1 MAIRL
6 RKLVLLS
13 MWVGVVAG
21 GCAPDQTSAP
31 SASGI
36 SIAFV
41 GTGSASIQNDFED
54 GTTQGWFPFGSP
66 TVANSTDMAFSGTHS
81 LKITNRTATYM
92 GPGVSLTGQLQA
104 GASYK
109 VSLAARLLAGQSPT
123 TLQVTMQR
131 SMSDGTQAYDTVVA
145 STNVTADGWATLSG
159 NYSFT
164 ANNVTGLILYVQS
177 ASATAS
183 FYIDAFSLALG
194 APAPISYDFEDGTTN
209 PFFAFGPATL
219 ANSTAAAFTG
229 THSLAIT
236 GRGASYAGPGV
247 NLQGQLTKG
256 ATYQVTMSVRMVTG
270 QPTSTLQA
278 TMQRT
283 PTGGSATYDSVATA
297 SNVTDQAWVTM
308 SAVYSF
314 STDNSGLILYVQSS
328 SGTGSFYLDAV
339 SITQLAPP
347 AGPPGNTTG
356 ATSTFESNT
365 AEGWTPHYGIGSVT
379 PTTADAHGG
388 TYSLL
393 TTGRSGT
400 YAGPS
405 YDVTNVMFNGSRY
418 NVSLWVK
425 MAPGAENEQLRISL
439 DRHLGSTETF
449 HQVVGNTT
457 VTSGAWVRLQATY
470 DMALANTQVILYVES
485 NAGTSSFY
493 IDDFSITYVPPA
505 IAETNIPS
513 VFQTWSDYFPVG
525 AAVVPSDIQ
534 GQSAVLLAK
543 HFNSMTSGNDMK
555 WDATEPSEGNF
566 TFTQADAEVAFATAN
581 NMRVRGH
588 TLVWYQQT
596 PAWVFNDASGN
607 LLTPSDAT
615 RALLIQRMQNH
626 ITNVMQH
633 FGTAVATWDVV
644 NEPIDETQSDG
655 LRRNNWY
662 NLIGPDYIAIALNAA
677 RAASPTAKLYIND
690 YNTTI
695 PAKQAA
701 LLTLVNNLKAA
712 GAPLDGIGHQMHS
725 NVEFPSPQSLI
736 DTVNAFNAAG
746 VENSITE
753 MDVSIYSG
761 SYPTPFTSYTDIPQS
776 RHVMVGYSYMGF
788 FQALKSLKGKVASV
802 TIWGTSDDKTWLNTS
817 TQIDAPLLFDPSLTH
832 KPAYWGVVDPLQ
844 LPGADLSAAI
854 SAAPTTVP
862 AGQAIAYTITVANN
876 ADVNQASY
884 DPTDDDLPATNVV
897 LATAIP
903 AHTVLQAL
911 SVPSGWS
918 CAAPPAG
925 ASGPVQCTMPSLAV
939 GATATFTMTVSLA
952 DCATANASTIVAS
965 ASVSSSTADPNPAPN
980 NAASASVQVTNTPPV
995 ITANG
1000 SLTATVECA
1009 TSYVDPGATA
1019 TDSCEGPVP
1028 VATTSNVNSA
1038 QVGSYS
1044 VTYNAADKAGDQA
1057 TPVVRTVNVAD
1068 TTPPVVMDLGANP
1081 MTVEC
1086 GTGFTDPGATGTDSC
1101 AGPLPVVTTGSI
1113 NAGTPGSSTLVYSAT
1128 DPSGNLGLT
1137 TRVVNVTDTTAPAI
1151 NPVDLTILAP
1161 LVTIVVENGVI
1172 TVNGQRLPLR
1182 WSGSVP
1188 VDGHIV
1194 SISGG
1199 VITVDGHTPSFGG
1212 QTIVLLPPN
1221 HNYHTFTMADLI
1233 ASVTDTCDTTTGLA
1247 SALISQV
1254 TSDEAV
1260 NSKGSGN
1267 TNNDIVIGA
1276 DCRSV
1281 QLRVERDGGGNGR
1294 VYTIALHA
1302 QDASGNRTATT
1313 VQVMVPKDLLTP
1325 VVDDGAHYT
1334 VVSSCP

>member
-1 MAIRL
+1 MTSRTVFRAL
-6 RKLVLLS
+6 LLS
-13 MWVGVVAG
+13 GLVAG
-21 GCAPDQTSAP
+21 LGCTAGSGSDPITAPQGIAIGALVG
-31 SASGI
+31 AS
-36 SIAFV
+36 SP
-41 GTGSASIQNDFED
+41 IQNDFED

-66 TVANSTDMAFSGTHS
+66 TVANSTDVAFSGTHS
-81 LKITNRTATYM
+81 LLTTGRTATYM
-92 GPGVSLTGQLQA
+92 GPGVSIFGQVQA

-109 VSLAARLLAGQSPT
+109 VSLAARLQAGQAPT
-123 TLQVTMQR
+123 TLQVTVQR

-145 STNVTADGWATLSG
+145 STNVTADGWVTLAG
-159 NYSFT
+159 NYSYT

-183 FYIDAFSLALG
+183 YYIDAFSLALG

-219 ANSTAAAFTG
+219 ANSTAVAFSG

-236 GRGASYAGPGV
+236 ARGASYAGPGV

-256 ATYQVTMSVRMVTG
+256 ATYQVTMSVRMVAG
-270 QPTSTLQA
+270 QPASTLQA

-283 PTGGSATYDSVATA
+283 PTGGSATYDGVASA

-314 STDNSGLILYVQSS
+314 ATDNSGLILYVQSS

-356 ATSTFESNT
+356 ATSSFESNT
-365 AEGWTPHYGIGSVT
+365 TEGWSGHFGAATVA

-388 TYSLL
+388 SYSLL
-393 TTGRSGT
+393 TTGRAGT
-400 YAGPS
+400 YAGPA

-513 VFQTWSDYFPVG
+513 VFQTLASYFPIG
-525 AAVVPSDIQ
+525 TAVLPADIQ
-534 GQSAVLLAK
+534 GQPGVLLAK

-607 LLTPSDAT
+607 PLTPSDAT
-615 RALLIQRMQNH
+615 RALLIQRLQNH

-633 FGTAVATWDVV
+633 FGSAVATWDVV
-644 NEPIDETQSDG
+644 NEPIDETQTDG

-695 PAKQAA
+695 AARQAA

-712 GAPLDGIGHQMHS
+712 GVPLDGIGHQMHS

-736 DTVNAFNAAG
+736 DTVNAFNATG
-746 VENSITE
+746 VEQSITE

-761 SYPTPFTSYTDIPQS
+761 SFPTPFTSYTDIPQS
-776 RHVMVGYSYMGF
+776 RHIMVGYSYSGF
-788 FQALKSLKGKVASV
+788 FQALKSLKGKIASV
-802 TIWGTSDDKTWLNTS
+802 TIWGTSDDKTWLNSS
-817 TQIDAPLLFDPSLTH
+817 TKIDAPLLFDPSLQH
-832 KPAYWGVVDPLQ
+832 KYAYWGVVDPLQ
-844 LPGADLSAAI
+844 LPGADLS
-854 SAAPTTVP
+854 TTMTATPSVVP
-862 AGQAIAYTITVANN
+862 AGQAISYGITVTNN
-876 ADVNQASY
+876 TDQNQAAY
-884 DPTDDDLPATNVV
+884 DPTDDDLPAANVTMTV
-897 LATAIP
+897 AVP
-903 AHTVLQAL
+903 AHTSFQAMAT
-911 SVPSGWS
+911 PSGWT
-918 CAAPPAG
+918 CNPPNAAGQITCTIASLAAG
-925 ASGPVQCTMPSLAV
+925 ASAQFGL
-939 GATATFTMTVSLA
+939 TVALN
-952 DCATANASTIVAS
+952 DCSTHDGLGITAS
-965 ASVSSSTADPNPAPN
+965 ASVSSTTADPNPQPN
-980 NAASASVQVTNTPPV
+980 NSATASIQVSNPPPVITANGALATTLECHTPYTELGATALDACDGSRPVSIAGTVNSNAVGTYPVTYSAADSAGNQATPVVRTVTVADTTPPV

-1000 SLTATVECA
+1000 ALVTTLECH
-1009 TSYVDPGATA
+1009 TPYTELGATA
-1019 TDSCEGPVP
+1019 LDACNGSVP
-1028 VATTSNVNSA
+1028 VSIAGTVNANV
-1038 QVGSYS
+1038 VGTYP
-1044 VTYNAADKAGDQA
+1044 VTYSAADNTGNQA
-1057 TPVVRTVNVAD
+1057 TPVVRTVGVSD
-1068 TTPPVVMDLGANP
+1068 TTPPTL
-1081 MTVEC
+1081 T
-1086 GTGFTDPGATGTDSC
+1086 
-1101 AGPLPVVTTGSI
+1101 AGPSI
-1113 NAGTPGSSTLVYSAT
+1113 TM
-1128 DPSGNLGLT
+1128 
-1137 TRVVNVTDTTAPAI
+1137 
-1151 NPVDLTILAP
+1151 
-1161 LVTIVVENGVI
+1161 
-1172 TVNGQRLPLR
+1172 
-1182 WSGSVP
+1182 WSPDHS
-1188 VDGHIV
+1188 
-1194 SISGG
+1194 
-1199 VITVDGHTPSFGG
+1199 
-1212 QTIVLLPPN
+1212 
-1221 HNYHTFTMADLI
+1221 YHTFAMTDLVAA
-1233 ASVTDTCDTTTGLA
+1233 ASDTCDGSVGIGSVVIT
-1247 SALISQV
+1247 QV
-1254 TSDEAV
+1254 TSDEPD
-1260 NSKGSGN
+1260 NGNGDGN
-1267 TNNDIVIGA
+1267 TINDIVIA
-1276 DCRSV
+1276 PDCHSV
-1281 QLRVERDGGGNGR
+1281 QLRAERAGPLNGR
-1294 VYTIALHA
+1294 VYHVTLRVK
-1302 QDASGNRTATT
+1302 DASGNTTTAVATET
-1313 VQVMVPKDLLTP
+1313 VPLSTSSGP
-1325 VVDDGAHYT
+1325 AIDDGVQNT
-1334 VVSSCP
+1334 VLSACH